1 MKNHHKKLVFADRI
15 SIQNL
20 LKAKQPVPQIATILG
35 VNKTTIYREL
45 ERCKTGK
52 YVPLEAHHK
61 AVSISSNRKFKK
73 GKFETNSTLYQ
84 YVTNAL
90 NNDWSPEQ
98 ISLRLKRDFPQEKNM
113 HISME
118 SIYNHIYIRVKPELK
133 AVLIDHLRQQK
144 KRRGKVGKSAPN
156 RGFISD
162 RIFIDER
169 PAEVKSRLIPGH
181 WEGDLIMG
189 KERQSAIGTLN
200 ERTTRAV
207 ILVHLKARDAKTVR
221 EAFEK
226 EFKTIPRQ
234 MKKTLTYDN
243 GSEMAQHVTF
253 TKNTKIDVYFA
264 HPYSPQERP
273 TNENSNGL
281 IRQYFPK
288 GTDLSQVT
296 KKELKEVQNKLNNR
310 PRKVLDMQTPKEVF
324 DKLIMQNFKSCNAPK
339 L

>member
-1 MKNHHKKLVFADRI
+1 M
-15 SIQNL
+15 
-20 LKAKQPVPQIATILG
+20 
-35 VNKTTIYREL
+35 
-45 ERCKTGK
+45 
-52 YVPLEAHHK
+52 
-61 AVSISSNRKFKK
+61 
-73 GKFETNSTLYQ
+73 
-84 YVTNAL
+84 TNAL
-90 NNDWSPEQ
+90 NNDCSPEQ
-98 ISLRLKRDFPQEKNM
+98 IRLRLKRDYPQEKNM

-144 KRRGKVGKSAPN
+144 KRRGKVGKSAHN

-234 MKKTLTYDN
+234 MKNTLNYDN

-253 TKNTKIDVYFA
+253 TKNIKIDVYFA

-288 GTDLSQVT
+288 GTHLSQVT
-296 KKELKEVQNKLNNR
+296 KKQLKELQNKLNNR
-310 PRKVLDMQTPKEVF
+310 PRKVWVC
-324 DKLIMQNFKSCNAPK
+324 KLQKKFLIN
-339 L
+339 